1 MYVSP
6 KLGEAL
12 SDPNKWVKK
21 EPTPKKKDRTLLYVA
36 IIAVLAVVILK
47 SK

>member
-6 KLGEAL
+6 KIGEAL
-12 SDPNKWVKK
+12 SDPSKWVKN
-21 EPTPKKKDRTLLYVA
+21 EPPQKKKDRTLLYVA
-36 IIAVLAVVILK
+36 IAAVLAIVILK